1 MYTIEHFFGLLVR
14 LFLFIWGVNM
24 NKKAFLVPFGT
35 LLLAGCMAN
44 TVQKNQETAVSENV
58 MPVTSTN
65 LKHHN
70 WELISIDGKPFKLP
84 HDFSAPNLEIGESFT
99 ANGQLGC
106 NRYFGQ
112 GELKGQQFRI
122 DKMASTMMACPP
134 EANEVEKIMSAV
146 LGEWST
152 VTLTKQS
159 LELKTSSHSLQFKL
173 KDWVN

>member
-1 MYTIEHFFGLLVR
+1 M
-14 LFLFIWGVNM
+14 N
-24 NKKAFLVPFGT
+24 NKKWVMLLGT
-35 LLLAGCMAN
+35 ILLAGCMA
-44 TVQKNQETAVSENV
+44 TKNQQESKETEESI
-58 MPVTSTN
+58 PVNSAN
-65 LKHHN
+65 LQHHN

-84 HDFSAPNLEIGESFT
+84 HDFAAPNLEIGESFT

-112 GELKGQQFRI
+112 GELKSNQFRI

-134 EANEVEKIMSAV
+134 EANEVEKIMSTV
-146 LGEWST
+146 LAEWST

-159 LELKTSSHSLQFKL
+159 LELKTSDHSLQFKL